1 MGRFLF
7 MTVDR
12 VKLACLAQLI
22 NVIAPIMTNET
33 GLFRQTIY
41 YPYSW
46 ALQYARGSVL
56 TLLVESPTYDVSGMG
71 QVPYLDIAGTVS
83 PEDGKISI
91 FILNR
96 DLSKPHAVE
105 INWQDRAPSQV
116 LAAFILTGDD
126 LKASNSFRAP
136 KRVSPQ
142 PMDKPALAGGRLKLE
157 VPARSHTVLQLGA

>member
-1 MGRFLF
+1 
-7 MTVDR
+7 
-12 VKLACLAQLI
+12 
-22 NVIAPIMTNET
+22 
-33 GLFRQTIY
+33 
-41 YPYSW
+41 
-46 ALQYARGSVL
+46 
-56 TLLVESPTYDVSGMG
+56 
-71 QVPYLDIAGTVS
+71 VPYLDIAGTVS